1 MERLSQILKI
11 LSENKID
18 FVIVG
23 GFGAVLH
30 GSSIVTQALD
40 LCVTFS
46 ENLIKKLRDCLV
58 AYHPVH
64 RMTPQKL
71 SFMDYPQ
78 DLKSLK
84 NLYLNTD
91 LGILDL
97 LSEVSGVGDIS
108 VLKKTALEVELF
120 GEKCKVISIQDLIK
134 SKKIMGRPKDI
145 AVLKELDC
153 IFDQSKGEKF

>member
-1 MERLSQILKI
+1 MEKLSQILKI
-11 LSENKID
+11 LSENKVD

-30 GSSIVTQALD
+30 GSSIVTQDLD
-40 LCVTFS
+40 VCVSFS
-46 ENLIKKLRDCLV
+46 DDLVKKIRDCLSD
-58 AYHPVH
+58 YHPVH

-71 SFMDYPQ
+71 SFLDHPQ
-78 DLKSLK
+78 DTKKLK

-97 LSEVSGVGDIS
+97 LSEVSGVGDLEE
-108 VLKKTALEVELF
+108 LKKTALEVELF

-134 SKKIMGRPKDI
+134 SKKFMGRPKDI
-145 AVLKELDC
+145 AVLKELNC
-153 IFDQSKGEKF
+153 ILDK